1 MAEFRRF
8 MDTLRRKILAL
19 FTGRCVF
26 CHAPTKSA
34 SAVCEKC
41 KKKLEPVGMSVVG
54 RTYRR
59 AFFCWYYAGIGKA
72 ILLRYKFTGRWMLY
86 VDPLCDGLTKT
97 YRERLSGEEFDAV
110 VPVPAF
116 GVKKTHLTPLVRR
129 FCDDTGLSFQP
140 EYLTKVKKT
149 AHQRDLSAARRRTNL
164 KNAFRSS
171 PDVFGK
177 RVLLIDDIFT
187 TGSTAK
193 ECSETLLKGGAA
205 SVTVLTV
212 FKTKSPE

>member
-8 MDTLRRKILAL
+8 MNKLRRKVLTV

-34 SAVCEKC
+34 SAVCEEC

-54 RTYRR
+54 RSYRR
-59 AFFCWYYAGIGKA
+59 ACFCWYYTGVGKA

-86 VDPLCDGLTKT
+86 LDPLYDGLIKT

-110 VPVPAF
+110 VPVPSF
-116 GVKKTHLTPLVRR
+116 GVKETHLTPLIRC
-129 FCDDTGLSFQP
+129 FCDDTNLSFCP
-140 EYLTKVKKT
+140 EYLMKVKKT

-164 KNAFRSS
+164 KNAFKASAAAA
-171 PDVFGK
+171 GK
-177 RVLLIDDIFT
+177 RILLIDDIFT
-187 TGSTAK
+187 TGSTVK
-193 ECSETLLKGGAA
+193 ECSETLLKANAA